1 MSNWFYQLEQLRA
14 HKLSQNKIPENQ
26 KNTIYEKIPIISLII
41 NMLLFSIL
49 VFVLARKRFYPN

>member
-14 HKLSQNKIPENQ
+14 YKLSQNKIFENQ
-26 KNTIYEKIPIISLII
+26 KNTLYEKIPIISLII

-49 VFVLARKRFYPN
+49 VYLLTRKRFYPN